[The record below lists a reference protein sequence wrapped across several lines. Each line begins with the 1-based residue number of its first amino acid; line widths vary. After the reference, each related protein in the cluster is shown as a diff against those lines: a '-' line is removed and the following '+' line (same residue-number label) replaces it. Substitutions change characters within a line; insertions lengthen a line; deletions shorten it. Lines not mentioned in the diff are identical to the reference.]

1 MDLTDLYT
9 IFYPK
14 AKENTFYSAE
24 CRSFI
29 KIDIAVRHKTNISKY
44 KN

>member
-14 AKENTFYSAE
+14 AKENIFYSAE
-24 CRSFI
+24 YRSFI